1 MWVVKLGGSLCT
13 DPALPQWLEG
23 LAQLGG
29 GRVTIVPGGGSL
41 ADEVRALQAHWQFD
55 DLQAHNMAV
64 LAMAQ
69 NAHLMQALSP
79 GLHLVSAETDIPRL
93 LRQGKAVIWSPLE
106 QLREQPDADTNWDTT
121 SDSLALLLAR
131 RLNAERLLLVK
142 ACQVAD
148 VPLESLVLAGVLD
161 ASFSHQAR
169 GTDFPIDVLH
179 SSQWDTARALLLGAA
194 PQRRGASRA

>member
-41 ADEVRALQAHWQFD
+41 ADEVRNLQAHWQFG
-55 DLQAHNMAV
+55 DLPAHNMAV

-69 NAHLMQALSP
+69 NAHLMQALAP
-79 GLHLVSAETDIPRL
+79 GLHLVSAEADIARR
-93 LRQGKAVIWSPLE
+93 LRQGKAVIWSPLG
-106 QLREQPDADTNWDTT
+106 QMREQPDAATNWDHT
-121 SDSLALLLAR
+121 SDSMALLLAR

-142 ACQVAD
+142 ACPVAD
-148 VPLESLVLAGVLD
+148 VPLDSLVQAGVLD
-161 ASFSHQAR
+161 AGFSRQAQ

-179 SSQWDTARALLLGAA
+179 SSQWDTVRAELLGAA
-194 PQRRGASRA
+194 PLRQARRA